1 MEASTTS
8 TSVSPASYHR
18 VMSVI
23 LEAWLHS
30 PTDGQLPVRMYRR
43 YQRYLESVLEVAE
56 DYQEIQD
63 LLARHATLQATNDH
77 LRQHQQESAAEAE
90 RIRVELQVCVAY
102 HADQQQLL
110 Q

>member
-1 MEASTTS
+1 
-8 TSVSPASYHR
+8 
-18 VMSVI
+18 MS
-23 LEAWLHS
+23 H
-30 PTDGQLPVRMYRR
+30 R

-90 RIRVELQVCVAY
+90 RIRVELQVCGAY
-102 HADQQQLL
+102 HTLSSAASFGRRPVVPVVTPLCVGWR
-110 Q
+110 

>member
-1 MEASTTS
+1 MTA
-8 TSVSPASYHR
+8 
-18 VMSVI
+18 
-23 LEAWLHS
+23 
-30 PTDGQLPVRMYRR
+30 R

-90 RIRVELQVCVAY
+90 HIRVELQVCACEPHNVAVCTIVVHLAY
-102 HADQQQLL
+102 HHFC
-110 Q
+110 